1 MRKLSPFYYYLG
13 GDPLRTGVDLGH
25 VAVLAAIPLV
35 LLGVALWSLTRRD
48 IAA

>member
-1 MRKLSPFYYYLG
+1 
-13 GDPLRTGVDLGH
+13 
-25 VAVLAAIPLV
+25 VLAAIPLV